1 MMRSKHYSHKYKNEY
16 NEIVLQRHQRIPVYK
31 NYCVGDKVYMWGILK
46 AVVWRGDEKHVYL
59 IFEDDFSSGIIDKE
73 YFDLQIKRR

>member
-1 MMRSKHYSHKYKNEY
+1 MRNKNYSPKYEREY
-16 NEIVLQRHQRIPVYK
+16 NEVMLQKDQNIQVYK
-31 NYCVGDKVYMWGILK
+31 DYCIGDKVYMWGILK
-46 AVVWRGDEKHVYL
+46 AVIWKEDKKHVYL